1 MHCSLSLIPV
11 SIKFLLRHVKPVQ
24 MWSSID
30 LAWVKCR
37 EKDLKRYIENAV
49 EVDPDRPVLV
59 DKYLDRA
66 DELDVDALCDKD
78 GNVVIC
84 GIMQHIEQAGVHSGA
99 ARMVLILPCF
109 WQCCQ
114 LWNVAIIVVNITLGA
129 GEETSASPELPSFLV
144 QAILHAASHRRQSP
158 QSAWT

>member
-1 MHCSLSLIPV
+1 MAG
-11 SIKFLLRHVKPVQ
+11 
-24 MWSSID
+24 D
-30 LAWVKCR
+30 R

-99 ARMVLILPCF
+99 H
-109 WQCCQ
+109 
-114 LWNVAIIVVNITLGA
+114 
-129 GEETSASPELPSFLV
+129 ETDSAPLDGD
-144 QAILHAASHRRQSP
+144 HASV
-158 QSAWT
+158 